1 MRHVAWIWVLATVG
15 GPAWAQAPSIS
26 ELFPAGARA
35 GTQISATLSGKD
47 LKSVTAL
54 EVSGSGVRVEAQPG
68 GTDTSL
74 PVRLVVDAGAEL
86 GERELRLVTAGGVSN
101 AARIWVGRFPEVV
114 EKEPNNT
121 RAQAQELTSFP
132 VTVNGRADKA
142 EDADCY
148 AFQAAAGETW
158 VFGVTAARL
167 HSQFDGYLTLYD
179 ARGRVLDSAMDNLQR
194 DPRLVHT
201 FKSAGK
207 YVIEVRDTLYH
218 GGPGYAYRLN
228 VGKLPVIT
236 RYAPMGGQRG
246 STVKV
251 QLQGI
256 NLGALRT
263 LDVAVPKGTHQ
274 RTVQVAPNTPAGA
287 ANPVELFV
295 DDEPEV
301 VEHEPNDTPAT
312 AQRLPAV
319 PIIVSGFMDHDG
331 DKDTYVVSLR
341 EKQAVRIDVL
351 AQRIRSRMD
360 GVLRVLDHT
369 GKEIASNDDAVGTD
383 PRLLF
388 TAPAAGDYYLEVR
401 DLGNK
406 GGDDYYYRLKVENP
420 PAPDFALTF
429 TPDALTVPS
438 GAAAVVTVTA
448 RRTGYN
454 GPIRLHAEGLPAGV
468 AASEVTL
475 PEGQTTAVFT
485 LAAPAG
491 TKPGYSR
498 LRVQGT
504 AEVGG
509 QAVARAAVGVERY
522 QPPLTTQPKDIK
534 TRETELTLVAVGPEP
549 AYTLQPEPQLTTKPG
564 KAEWAV
570 KLTRKPGNKD
580 DVAVTLLG
588 LPAGVQ
594 AAPLTI
600 KGAQSEGKVAL
611 TIPANAKAGTIPVV
625 VQGTAK
631 NVVVA
636 APAVTLTIQP
646 AK

>member
-1 MRHVAWIWVLATVG
+1 MKRFAWIWMLATLA
-15 GPAWAQAPSIS
+15 GPAWAQAPSIT
-26 ELFPAGARA
+26 EVFPAGARA
-35 GTQISATLSGKD
+35 GTQITATVSGKD

-54 EVSGSGVRVEAQPG
+54 EVSGSGVKAEPQPG
-68 GTDTSL
+68 GTATSL
-74 PVRLVVDAGAEL
+74 PVLLVVDPGAEL
-86 GERELRLVTAGGVSN
+86 GEREVRLVTTGGVSN
-101 AARIWVGRFPEVV
+101 AARIWVGRFPDMV

-121 RAQAQELTSFP
+121 RAQAQELTAFP
-132 VTVNGRADKA
+132 ATINGRSDRA

-218 GGPGYAYRLN
+218 GGPGYTYRLN
-228 VGKLPVIT
+228 VGKLPVVT

-256 NLGALRT
+256 NLGAVHT
-263 LDVAVPKGTHQ
+263 LDVTVPKETHR
-274 RTVQVAPNTPAGA
+274 RTVRVAPTTPAGA

-295 DDEPEV
+295 DDEPEL
-301 VEHEPNDTPAT
+301 VEQEPNDTSAQ
-312 AQRLPAV
+312 AQRLASIPT
-319 PIIVSGFMDHDG
+319 IISGFMDHDG

-341 EKQAVRIDVL
+341 EKQAVQIDML
-351 AQRIRSRMD
+351 AQRIRSRVD

-369 GKEIASNDDAVGTD
+369 GKEVASNDDGVGTD

-388 TAPAAGDYYLEVR
+388 TAPAAGDYYLEVH

-406 GGDDYYYRLKVENP
+406 GGDDYFYRLKVENP
-420 PAPDFALTF
+420 PSPDFALTF

-438 GAAAVVTVTA
+438 GAATAVTVTA

-454 GPIRLHAEGLPAGV
+454 GPIRLHSEGLPAGV
-468 AASEVTL
+468 SASDVTL

-491 TKPGYSR
+491 GKPGYSR

-504 AEVGG
+504 AEIGG
-509 QAVARAAVGVERY
+509 QNVVREAVGVERY

-549 AYTLQPEPQLTTKPG
+549 PYTLQPDAQLAAKPG
-564 KAEWAV
+564 KAEWSV
-570 KLTRKPGNKD
+570 KLTRKAGNKD
-580 DVAVTLLG
+580 DVVVTLLG
-588 LPAGVQ
+588 LPPGVQ

-600 KGAQSEGKVAL
+600 KGAQSEGKIAL
-611 TIPANAKAGTIPVV
+611 TIPANAKAGAFPVV

-631 NVVVA
+631 NVMVA